1 MKIVVLGGGPGGYVA
16 AIRAAQLGAE
26 VIIIEKNKLGGT
38 CLNVGCIPTKVL
50 LHTADV
56 VETLKH
62 AEKIGVQAEN
72 VTINWEQLMTRKT
85 EVVNQLVGGVEALLS
100 SNGVEI
106 INGLGVFE
114 SEKSIR
120 VTKGDDRGRVIEFDN
135 CILALGSQASLV
147 PIPGIENEGV
157 IISDE
162 ALSLAEIP
170 KRLVIIG
177 GGVIGS
183 EFAQIYSSFG
193 SDVTIV
199 EMAESIIPSIDSEI
213 TNFVREKFISKRVKI
228 YEKSRVLEIKKS
240 KSLIVTIQ
248 QLDGTFE
255 IETDKIL
262 VAVGRKPA
270 TEFVGLEKIGI
281 KTNNGM
287 ISVDSRM
294 RTNKKGIYAIGDCNG
309 GIMLAHVASAE
320 GIVAVETIMNMK
332 PQIDFKTIPSAVYT
346 QPEIASVGLSE
357 QEAREKGLKVNVGK
371 FPLIANGK
379 SIIMMEEGL
388 VKIVADVDTKEILGV
403 QIVGPRATDLIAEAA
418 IALRLEATVDELI
431 STIHAHPT
439 VSEAVMEAGHGVF
452 DYPIHL
458 MK

>member
-403 QIVGPRATDLIAEAA
+403 QIVGPRATELIAEAA
-418 IALRLEATVDELI
+418 IARRLEATVDELI

>member
-320 GIVAVETIMNMK
+320 GIVAVKTIMNMK